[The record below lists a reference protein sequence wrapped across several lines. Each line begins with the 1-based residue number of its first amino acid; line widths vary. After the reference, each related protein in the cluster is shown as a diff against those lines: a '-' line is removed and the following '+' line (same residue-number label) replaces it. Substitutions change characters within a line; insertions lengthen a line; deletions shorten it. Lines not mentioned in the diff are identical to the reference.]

1 MRRRQRRQ
9 EKFRGLP
16 PGLMWRSPPPNC
28 SCTDPGFLQFAF
40 ILPKI
45 FETPKANTDHLPPQ
59 HGETRARRALN
70 LGEKRQLLGNSPGKA
85 PACKMRINESE
96 STVNAGLAMLGRSAR
111 GLGEALSGLC
121 SSTPPPPPPAR
132 LPRQL
137 RTCPCPPAANRTFGP
152 RRGRRASAAA
162 SAIPDPRGTQP
173 QNLPL
178 SLHSPD
184 AGSVGEDGGEEMG
197 VGGTKGGRSGGTL
210 CY

>member
-1 MRRRQRRQ
+1 MRRRLRRQ

-121 SSTPPPPPPAR
+121 SSTPPPPASGPPS
-132 LPRQL
+132 
-137 RTCPCPPAANRTFGP
+137 PAAADLPVPTSCQPDLWTTQRPSSLGGGLCDPGP
-152 RRGRRASAAA
+152 
-162 SAIPDPRGTQP
+162 
-173 QNLPL
+173 
-178 SLHSPD
+178 
-184 AGSVGEDGGEEMG
+184 
-197 VGGTKGGRSGGTL
+197 
-210 CY
+210 